1 MNSLLSARQMRKS
14 LSGPPL
20 AFIVRAVLFA
30 SLLGVGFVMAPESAY
45 ACYCVEPD
53 SPAEALSRAATVFS
67 GRVVSVGEREG
78 QGELRPHTDQVVVEF
93 EIGTFWKGYDRPT
106 VYLTTPGS
114 GSSCGVAFVDDEDYL
129 VYSEDGMQVSLCS
142 RIRRR
147 SEAADDLAA
156 LGEGRFPASEKIGPT
171 PVVPETSDSGVL
183 GVGCGPGSQAAD
195 MSFVG
200 LTAGVVWLG
209 IRRRRF

>member
-1 MNSLLSARQMRKS
+1 MRLRFVVGQMRKS
-14 LSGPPL
+14 ASGVPLSFVVGVAL
-20 AFIVRAVLFA
+20 TA
-30 SLLGVGFVMAPESAY
+30 SLIGAGLVMAPESAY

-53 SPAEALSRAATVFS
+53 SPAEVLSRAATVFS
-67 GRVVSVGEREG
+67 GRVVSVGAYEG

-93 EIGTFWKGYDRPT
+93 EVVTFWKGYYRPT
-106 VYLTTPGS
+106 VYLTAPGS
-114 GSSCGVAFVDDEDYL
+114 GSSCGVVFVEDEEYL

-142 RIRRR
+142 RIRLL

-156 LGEGRFPASEKIGPT
+156 LGEGRFPASEEIGPT

-183 GVGCGPGSQAAD
+183 GVGCGPGTQAAD

-200 LTAGVVWLG
+200 LMAGVVWFGL
-209 IRRRRF
+209 RRGRR